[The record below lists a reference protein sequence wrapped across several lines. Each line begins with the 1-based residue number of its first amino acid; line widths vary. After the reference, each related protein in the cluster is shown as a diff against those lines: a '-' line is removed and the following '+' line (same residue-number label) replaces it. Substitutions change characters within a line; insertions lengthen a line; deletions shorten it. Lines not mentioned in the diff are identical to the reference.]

1 MGGWGMSIDFKTL
14 FLLTLDVEAML
25 GILLMFCW
33 MQNTAVRAV
42 AWWGCAHLL
51 RSLSIGL
58 YGMYGALP
66 DVITITVADV
76 ILFSSYAVTWTGA
89 RIFDARLPRP
99 GSLITG
105 ATLWLLACQ
114 FSEFSQA
121 SALRTSLS
129 AAIIA
134 TFMWLTAYEFWRGRA
149 ELVSRWP
156 AIFILFANGAVFL
169 LRSPM
174 ITELAWPTGEHVFSS
189 AWLTVIST
197 ESLLATISTAFILL
211 AMAKERAELRHK
223 TAAKTDALTGL
234 PNRGSF
240 FQEAAS
246 LSRTGSRPLALLMI
260 DLDHFKSINDQ
271 FGHAVGDKVLKI
283 FAQTTAGNLRPTD
296 LVGRL
301 GGEEFAVL
309 LPGASE
315 EGAWIVAERLRSAF
329 ADAAMTVDGLPVHA
343 TASVG
348 MSVLNPGQDMNALLD
363 LADQALY
370 RAKAAGRNRV
380 VGAQPQLAPAA

>member
-1 MGGWGMSIDFKTL
+1 MGAWGMSIDFKTL
-14 FLLTLDVEAML
+14 FLLTLDVETML

-240 FQEAAS
+240 FQEA
-246 LSRTGSRPLALLMI
+246 
-260 DLDHFKSINDQ
+260 
-271 FGHAVGDKVLKI
+271 
-283 FAQTTAGNLRPTD
+283 
-296 LVGRL
+296 
-301 GGEEFAVL
+301 
-309 LPGASE
+309 
-315 EGAWIVAERLRSAF
+315 
-329 ADAAMTVDGLPVHA
+329 
-343 TASVG
+343 
-348 MSVLNPGQDMNALLD
+348 
-363 LADQALY
+363 
-370 RAKAAGRNRV
+370 
-380 VGAQPQLAPAA
+380 

>member
-1 MGGWGMSIDFKTL
+1 MSIDFKTL

-25 GILLMFCW
+25 GILLLFSW

-42 AWWGCAHLL
+42 AWWGCANLL

-58 YGMYGALP
+58 YGMYGVLP
-66 DVITITVADV
+66 DAITNTAADV

-89 RIFDARLPRP
+89 RIFDARAPRP

-105 ATLWLLACQ
+105 ATIWLLACQ
-114 FSEFSQA
+114 FLEFSQA
-121 SALRTSLS
+121 SAIRASLS
-129 AAIIA
+129 AGIIA

-149 ELVSRWP
+149 ERLLSRWP

-169 LRSPM
+169 LRSPL
-174 ITELAWPTGEHVFSS
+174 IAQLAWPTDEHVFSS

-234 PNRGSF
+234 ANRRSF
-240 FQEAAS
+240 LQEAAR
-246 LSRTGSRPLALLMI
+246 LIATGSRPVALLMI

-283 FAQTTAGNLRPTD
+283 FAQTTVGNVRPTD

-301 GGEEFAVL
+301 GGEEFAIL
-309 LPGASE
+309 LANASQ
-315 EGAWIVAERLRSAF
+315 EGALLVAERLRSAF
-329 ADAAMTVDGLPVHA
+329 AAAAASVDGLPIHA

-348 MSVLNPGQDMNALLD
+348 LSILHPGQDMSALSD

-370 RAKAAGRNRV
+370 RAKATGRNRV
-380 VGAQPQLAPAA
+380 AQRQLAPAA

>member
-1 MGGWGMSIDFKTL
+1 MSIDFKTL
-14 FLLTLDVEAML
+14 FLLTLDIEAML
-25 GILLMFCW
+25 GVLLLFSW

-66 DVITITVADV
+66 DFITITVADV
-76 ILFSSYAVTWTGA
+76 ILFGSYAVTWTGA
-89 RIFDARLPRP
+89 RIFDGRGPRP

-105 ATLWLLACQ
+105 ATVWLLACQ
-114 FSEFSQA
+114 FSEFAQA
-121 SALRTSLS
+121 SAIRASLS

-149 ELVSRWP
+149 ERLLSRWP

-169 LRSPM
+169 LRSPL
-174 ITELAWPTGEHVFSS
+174 IARLAWPTDEHVFSS
-189 AWLTVIST
+189 AWLTVISS

-223 TAAKTDALTGL
+223 TAAAKDPLTGL
-234 PNRGSF
+234 ANRRSF
-240 FQEAAS
+240 FQEAARLMQAS
-246 LSRTGSRPLALLMI
+246 DRPVALLMI

-271 FGHAVGDKVLKI
+271 FGHTLGDEVLRI
-283 FAQTTAGNLRPTD
+283 FAKTAGANLRPSD

-309 LPGASE
+309 LPAASH
-315 EGAWIVAERLRSAF
+315 EGAWLVAERLRCAF
-329 ADAAMTVDGLPVHA
+329 AAAAATVDGVPIHA
-343 TASVG
+343 TASIG
-348 MSVLNPGQDMNALLD
+348 LSLLDPGHDMSALLD
-363 LADQALY
+363 RADQALY
-370 RAKAAGRNRV
+370 RAKAGGRDRV
-380 VGAQPQLAPAA
+380 VGPQQQLSPAA

>member
-1 MGGWGMSIDFKTL
+1 MSIDFKTL

-25 GILLMFCW
+25 GVLLLFSW
-33 MQNTAVRAV
+33 TQNTAVRAV

-58 YGMYGALP
+58 YGMYGPLP
-66 DVITITVADV
+66 DLITITIADV
-76 ILFSSYAVTWTGA
+76 ILFGSYAVTWTGA
-89 RIFDARLPRP
+89 RIFDGRGARP

-105 ATLWLLACQ
+105 ATVWLLASQ
-114 FSEFSQA
+114 FSEFAQA
-121 SALRTSLS
+121 SAVRASLS

-134 TFMWLTAYEFWRGRA
+134 TFMWLTAHEFWQGRT
-149 ELVSRWP
+149 ERLLSRWP

-169 LRSPM
+169 LRSPL
-174 ITELAWPTGEHVFSS
+174 IARLALPTDEHVFAS

-223 TAAKTDALTGL
+223 TAATKDPLTGL
-234 PNRGSF
+234 ANRRCF
-240 FQEAAS
+240 FQEAARLMQTS
-246 LSRTGSRPLALLMI
+246 NRPFALLMI

-271 FGHAVGDKVLKI
+271 FGHAVGDEVLRI
-283 FAQTTAGNLRPTD
+283 FAKTASANLRPSD

-309 LPGASE
+309 LPAASQ
-315 EGAWIVAERLRSAF
+315 EGAWLVAERLRSAF
-329 ADAAMTVDGLPVHA
+329 AAAGASVSGLSIQA

-348 MSVLNPGQDMNALLD
+348 LSILDPGQDMSTLLD

-370 RAKAAGRNRV
+370 RAKAGGRNRV
-380 VGAQPQLAPAA
+380 AGPQPQFAAAV

>member
-1 MGGWGMSIDFKTL
+1 MSIDFKTL

-25 GILLMFCW
+25 GVLLLFSW

-42 AWWGCAHLL
+42 AWWGCAYLL

-66 DVITITVADV
+66 DLITITVADV
-76 ILFSSYAVTWTGA
+76 ILFGSYAVTWTGA
-89 RIFDARLPRP
+89 RIFDGRGARP

-105 ATLWLLACQ
+105 ATVWLLACQ
-114 FSEFSQA
+114 FAEFAQA
-121 SALRTSLS
+121 PAIRASLS

-134 TFMWLTAYEFWRGRA
+134 AFMWLTAYEFWRSRA
-149 ELVSRWP
+149 ERLLSRWP
-156 AIFILFANGAVFL
+156 AIFILFANGAMFL
-169 LRSPM
+169 LRSPP
-174 ITELAWPTGEHVFSS
+174 IARLAWPVDEHVFSS
-189 AWLTVIST
+189 AWLTVISS

-223 TAAKTDALTGL
+223 TAATKDPLTGL
-234 PNRGSF
+234 ANRRSF
-240 FQEAAS
+240 FQEA
-246 LSRTGSRPLALLMI
+246 SRLMQTSDRPVALLMV

-271 FGHAVGDKVLKI
+271 FGHAAGDEILRI
-283 FAQTTAGNLRPTD
+283 FAKTASANLRPSD

-309 LPGASE
+309 LPAASQ
-315 EGAWIVAERLRSAF
+315 EGAWFVAERLRSAF
-329 ADAAMTVDGLPVHA
+329 ATAAGTVNGLSIEA

-348 MSVLNPGQDMNALLD
+348 MSILDPGQDMSALLD
-363 LADQALY
+363 RADQALY
-370 RAKAAGRNRV
+370 RAKASGRNRV
-380 VGAQPQLAPAA
+380 AGPQPQFSPAA